1 MWISSVRDW
10 FGRQWWRLSYRYG
23 EWKYWRGDKWRG

>member
-1 MWISSVRDW
+1 MSIFKWVARKWWIA
-10 FGRQWWRLSYRYG
+10 SYRYG